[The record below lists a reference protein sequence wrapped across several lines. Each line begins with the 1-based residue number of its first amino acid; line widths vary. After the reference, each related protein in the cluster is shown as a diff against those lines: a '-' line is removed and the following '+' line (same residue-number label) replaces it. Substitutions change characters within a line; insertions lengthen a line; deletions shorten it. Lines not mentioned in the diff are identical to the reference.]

1 MYHCPTILLLPL
13 YNRAEVDW
21 SQSGPGPIHSKDSV
35 EEKEAKIQSCQW
47 PRTRRGPMDQMFR
60 VWLAGVLWQNPTT
73 ITDDI
78 SGNICP
84 CFLMN
89 YVCNLLLYNTSS
101 SFKSVSSDSAK
112 HREQD
117 CVSIST
123 IIFTFLLLF
132 LVQFRSWTI
141 AIKKFQR
148 TAYDSLFCHYN
159 NEWLSDYCRSWG
171 LWRPLDQ
178 WRPKLL

>member
-1 MYHCPTILLLPL
+1 MISWNGKVSMEIFKHLSAPFDSSNFYREYIKVQRQKILTLL
-13 YNRAEVDW
+13 
-21 SQSGPGPIHSKDSV
+21 
-35 EEKEAKIQSCQW
+35 
-47 PRTRRGPMDQMFR
+47 
-60 VWLAGVLWQNPTT
+60 LWQNPTT
-73 ITDDI
+73 ITENI
-78 SGNICP
+78 SGNIWP
-84 CFLMN
+84 CFSMK

-148 TAYDSLFCHYN
+148 TVDDSLLCHYIHVI
-159 NEWLSDYCRSWG
+159 
-171 LWRPLDQ
+171 
-178 WRPKLL
+178 